1 MHKGGVGASLLLPA
15 PVTPLELPAT
25 GDQQQRHSL
34 TDTAADDVADPSLI
48 LLGLRRGMG
57 QISAPL
63 TEKEG
68 TVSRH
73 LIFKAS
79 VAMLTVARQQLASR
93 GSRSAA
99 RMAVGWQHRRA
110 GQCKRQR
117 KL

>member
-1 MHKGGVGASLLLPA
+1 MHKGGVGASLSLPA

-25 GDQQQRHSL
+25 GDQKQRHSL

-57 QISAPL
+57 QISALL

-68 TVSRH
+68 TLFKASD
-73 LIFKAS
+73 FKAS
-79 VAMLTVARQQLASR
+79 VAILTMARQQLASR

-99 RMAVGWQHRRA
+99 RMAVGWQHCRA